1 MTPPTVFDWL
11 LRRALPP
18 GPAGEAIRG
27 DLIEELSS
35 SPDPRLGRRRFR
47 THVISIAIGYAGRR
61 LRVAADGWLSVPATR
76 ERGRATDHHGET
88 AMGSLKA
95 DVRYTVRALVKAPV
109 FTAVTVVTL
118 ALGIGAN
125 SAIFS
130 LVNAVLLRP
139 TGYVDADRLMLLY
152 EGFRGSPFEKIGV
165 SPPDFVDLAALQRS
179 FSSIGAYRTQLY
191 ELSGAGAPE
200 QITGVRVSASVF
212 PILGVPAAHGRTFL
226 ESEDQP
232 GQDVAVIG
240 FGLWQRRYGGDPNAV
255 GRTVT
260 LDRRPYTIVGIMPA
274 SFQFPKRGPRVNGEP
289 AQVWTPLALG
299 PFERSQQAR
308 GMMYNHTVVGRLR
321 GGVAAEQAVGE
332 AGALGPALAR
342 NYPANLQGGMDSLM
356 VSAVPLT
363 ADIAGQVQRPLLIL
377 LGAVGLVLL
386 VACANVAN
394 LVLSRAVTRQREISV
409 RAALGAGRRRLLQML
424 LVEGLLLTAAGGALG
439 LFIGHAAVRAVPEAL
454 TLGLPGVQ
462 DVGLDVRVVL
472 FTFAL
477 SALTAVVFGL
487 LPLVVSERRDLT
499 DLLREG
505 GARSVGGA
513 RRHRIQAM
521 LVVSSVALAVVLLAG
536 AGLLMRSFTKL
547 MAVETGI
554 RAPRVLTMQVRL
566 PRAGYDSVPAV
577 RSFYQGLHD
586 RVRAIPSVR
595 AASIQTD
602 LPLKGDG
609 ERRSFTAD
617 QAIDPGAATGTV
629 AVTWTFG
636 DYFLTFGVP
645 VVKGRA
651 FLPEEDLENR
661 RTAIVSRALAERCW
675 PGQDPIG
682 KRLKWGT
689 AASQAPWQTV
699 VGVVGDVVDGKLNE
713 PPIVHIYVPFAEA
726 VDPALGVPMAGLVR
740 RMTVAA
746 VTDRDVAALVDP
758 MRAAIA
764 ALDPALAVAEVTT
777 MAQVLAD
784 ESAPQR
790 FSTVLL
796 GAFAS
801 GAVLLAAV
809 GLYGMLAF
817 GVALRTREIGV
828 RLALGATRGEVLGL
842 VVREGMTLTM
852 AGLGLGI
859 AGAFA
864 ATRLMRG
871 LLYQTAPLDPVTFAS
886 VPGILAVV
894 ALLACYLPA
903 RRAARVEPMA
913 ALRAE

>member
-1 MTPPTVFDWL
+1 MHRRPPSQAIYRTL
-11 LRRALPP
+11 LCLYPHEFRARFASDL
-18 GPAGEAIRG
+18 EADFADLLQARG
-27 DLIEELSS
+27 
-35 SPDPRLGRRRFR
+35 
-47 THVISIAIGYAGRR
+47 TMATW
-61 LRVAADGWLSVPATR
+61 LRVVLDLCRSVPVTHAR
-76 ERGRATDHHGET
+76 ARAARKRARATAYRGET

-95 DVRYTVRALVKAPV
+95 DVRHAVRALVKAPV

-139 TGYVDADRLMLLY
+139 LGYVEPDRLMLIY
-152 EGFRGSPFEKIGV
+152 EGFRGSPLAKVGV
-165 SPPDFVDLAALQRS
+165 SPPDFIDLTTLQRS
-179 FSSIGAYRTQLY
+179 FSSIGAYRTTQY
-191 ELSGAGAPE
+191 ELSGSGEPE

-212 PILGVPAAHGRTFL
+212 PILGVSAALGRTFL
-226 ESEDQP
+226 DLEDQP
-232 GQDVAVIG
+232 GRDVAVLSY
-240 FGLWQRRYGGDPNAV
+240 GLWQRRYGGDPNAV
-255 GRTVT
+255 GRSMT

-274 SFQFPKRGPRVNGEP
+274 SFQFPKRGPQINGEP
-289 AQVWTPLALG
+289 AQVWTPLALSS
-299 PFERSQQAR
+299 FERSQQAR
-308 GMMYNHTVVGRLR
+308 GMMYNHTVIGRLR
-321 GGVAAEQAVGE
+321 AGVAAEQAMRE
-332 AGALGPALAR
+332 AGALGPSLVR
-342 NYPANLQGGMDSLM
+342 NYPPILQGPINSLI
-356 VSAVPLT
+356 VT
-363 ADIAGQVQRPLLIL
+363 AAPVIGEIAGQVQRPLLIL

-394 LVLSRAVTRQREISV
+394 LVLSRAVMRQREISV

-424 LVEGLLLTAAGGALG
+424 LVEGLLLTAAGGVLG
-439 LFIGHAAVRAVPEAL
+439 LFIGNAVVRAMPDVI
-454 TLGLPGVQ
+454 TLSLPGVQ
-462 DVGLDVRVVL
+462 DVRLDGRVVL

-477 SALTAVVFGL
+477 SALTAIVFGL
-487 LPLVVSERRDLT
+487 LPLIVSERRDLT

-505 GARSVGGA
+505 GTRSIGGA
-513 RRHRIQAM
+513 RQHRLQAM
-521 LVVSSVALAVVLLAG
+521 LVVSSVALAVVLLAS

-547 MAVETGI
+547 IAVDTGI
-554 RAPRVLTMQVRL
+554 RAPRVLTMQLRL
-566 PRAGYDSVPAV
+566 PQAGYDSGPAV
-577 RSFYQGLHD
+577 RSFYQSLHD

-609 ERRSFTAD
+609 ERRAFTAD
-617 QAIDPGAATGTV
+617 QAIDASDATASV

-636 DYFLTFGVP
+636 DYFQTFGVP
-645 VVKGRA
+645 IVKGRG

-661 RTAIVSRALAERCW
+661 GTAIVSRALAERYW

-682 KRLKWGT
+682 KRLKWGI
-689 AASQAPWQTV
+689 AASRAPWQTV
-699 VGVVGDVVDGKLNE
+699 VGVAGDVVDGKLGE
-713 PPIVHIYVPFAEA
+713 PPIMHIYVPFAEA
-726 VDPALGVPMAGLVR
+726 VNPALGLPMAGLVR

-746 VTDRDVAALVDP
+746 VTDQDVATLIAP
-758 MRAAIA
+758 MRAAIG
-764 ALDPALAVAEVTT
+764 ALDPALAVAGVTT
-777 MAQVLAD
+777 MAQVMAD
-784 ESAPQR
+784 ASAPQR

-801 GAVLLAAV
+801 GALLLAAI

-817 GVALRTREIGV
+817 GVARRTREIGV
-828 RLALGATRGEVLGL
+828 RLALGATRREVLGL
-842 VVREGMTLTM
+842 VIRQGMILTL

-859 AGAFA
+859 AGALG
-864 ATRLMRG
+864 ATRLLRG
-871 LLYQTAPLDPVTFAS
+871 LLYQTEPLDLVTFAS

>member
-1 MTPPTVFDWL
+1 
-11 LRRALPP
+11 
-18 GPAGEAIRG
+18 
-27 DLIEELSS
+27 
-35 SPDPRLGRRRFR
+35 
-47 THVISIAIGYAGRR
+47 
-61 LRVAADGWLSVPATR
+61 
-76 ERGRATDHHGET
+76 
-88 AMGSLKA
+88 MGSVKA
-95 DVRYTVRALVKAPV
+95 DVWHAVRALVKAPV
-109 FTAVTVVTL
+109 FTAVTVITL

-139 TGYVDADRLMLLY
+139 LGYAQPERLMLIY
-152 EGFRGSPFEKIGV
+152 EGFRGSAFDKIGV
-165 SPPDFVDLAALQRS
+165 SPPDFIDLTTLQRS
-179 FSSIGAYRTQLY
+179 FSTLGAYRTQQY
-191 ELSGAGAPE
+191 ELSGAGEPE
-200 QITGVRVSASVF
+200 QITGVRVSAAVF
-212 PILGVPAAHGRTFL
+212 PVLGVSAAHGRTFL

-232 GQDVAVIG
+232 GQDVAVLS
-240 FGLWQRRYGGDPNAV
+240 FGLWERRYGGDPKAV

-274 SFQFPKRGPRVNGEP
+274 SFQFPKRGPQINGEP

-299 PFERSQQAR
+299 PFERSQNAR
-308 GMMYNHTVVGRLR
+308 GMMYNHTVIGRLR
-321 GGVAAEQAVGE
+321 AGVAAEQAMQDT
-332 AGALGPALAR
+332 GALGPSLVR
-342 NYPANLQGGMDSLM
+342 NYPAVLQGPINSLM
-356 VSAVPLT
+356 VTAVPLIGE
-363 ADIAGQVQRPLLIL
+363 IAGQVRRPLLIL

-424 LVEGLLLTAAGGALG
+424 LAEGLLLTAAGGGLG
-439 LFIGHAAVRAVPEAL
+439 LFIGNAVVRAMPDVIAL
-454 TLGLPGVQ
+454 SLPGVQ
-462 DVGLDVRVVL
+462 DVGLDGRVVL

-477 SALTAVVFGL
+477 SALTAVGFGL
-487 LPLVVSERRDLT
+487 LPLIVSERRDLT

-505 GARSVGGA
+505 GARSVGGV
-513 RRHRIQAM
+513 RQHRLQAM
-521 LVVSSVALAVVLLAG
+521 LVVSSVALAVVLLAS

-547 MAVETGI
+547 MAVDTGI

-566 PRAGYDSVPAV
+566 PQTGYDSGPAV

-586 RVRAIPSVR
+586 RVRAIPSIR

-602 LPLKGDG
+602 LPLKSDG
-609 ERRSFTAD
+609 ERRAFTAD
-617 QAIDPGAATGTV
+617 QAIDASDATGSA

-636 DYFLTFGVP
+636 DYFQTFGVP
-645 VVKGRA
+645 IVRGRG

-661 RTAIVSRALAERCW
+661 GTAIVSRGLAERYW

-682 KRLKWGT
+682 KRVKWGI
-689 AASQAPWQTV
+689 AASRAPWQTV
-699 VGVVGDVVDGKLNE
+699 VGVAGDVVDGKLGE

-726 VDPALGVPMAGLVR
+726 VAPALSLPMAGLVR

-746 VTDRDVAALVDP
+746 VTDRDVATLIGP

-764 ALDPALAVAEVTT
+764 TLDPALAVAEVTT
-777 MAQVLAD
+777 MAQVMAD
-784 ESAPQR
+784 ASAPQR

-801 GAVLLAAV
+801 GALLLAAI

-817 GVALRTREIGV
+817 GVARRTREIGV
-828 RLALGATRGEVLGL
+828 RMALGATRREVLGL
-842 VVREGMTLTM
+842 VVRQGMILTL

-859 AGAFA
+859 AGALGV
-864 ATRLMRG
+864 TRLMRG
-871 LLYQTAPLDPVTFAS
+871 LLYQIEPLDPVTFAS
-886 VPGILAVV
+886 VPGILSVV

>member
-1 MTPPTVFDWL
+1 MHRQSPSQAIYRIL
-11 LRRALPP
+11 LRVYPHEFRARFASEL
-18 GPAGEAIRG
+18 EADFADLLHARG
-27 DLIEELSS
+27 
-35 SPDPRLGRRRFR
+35 
-47 THVISIAIGYAGRR
+47 TKATW
-61 LRVAADGWLSVPATR
+61 LRVVPDLCRSVPIAHAR
-76 ERGRATDHHGET
+76 ARAARKRARATAYHGET

-95 DVRYTVRALVKAPV
+95 DVRHAVRALVKAPV
-109 FTAVTVVTL
+109 FTAVTVITL

-125 SAIFS
+125 SAMFS

-139 TGYVDADRLMLLY
+139 LGYVEPERLMLIY
-152 EGFRGSPFEKIGV
+152 EGFRGSAFSKIGV
-165 SPPDFVDLAALQRS
+165 SPPDFIDLTTVQRS
-179 FSSIGAYRTQLY
+179 FSSIGAYRTQQY
-191 ELSGAGAPE
+191 ELSGAGEPE
-200 QITGVRVSASVF
+200 QITGVRLSPSVF
-212 PILGVPAAHGRTFL
+212 PILGVSAAHGRTFL

-232 GQDVAVIG
+232 GQDVAVLSY
-240 FGLWQRRYGGDPNAV
+240 GLWQRRYGGDPNAV
-255 GRTVT
+255 GRTMT

-274 SFQFPKRGPRVNGEP
+274 SFQFPKRGPQINGEP
-289 AQVWTPLALG
+289 AQVWTPLALS

-308 GMMYNHTVVGRLR
+308 GMMYNHTVIGRLR
-321 GGVAAEQAVGE
+321 AGVATEHAIRE
-332 AGALGPALAR
+332 AGALGPSLVR
-342 NYPANLQGGMDSLM
+342 NYPPILQGPINSLT
-356 VSAVPLT
+356 VTAVPLIS
-363 ADIAGQVQRPLLIL
+363 DIAGQVQRPLLIL

-439 LFIGHAAVRAVPEAL
+439 LFIGNAVVRAMPDVI
-454 TLGLPGVQ
+454 TLSLPGVE
-462 DVGLDVRVVL
+462 DVRLDGRVVL

-477 SALTAVVFGL
+477 SALTAIVFGL
-487 LPLVVSERRDLT
+487 LPLVVSERRELT

-505 GARSVGGA
+505 GARSMGGA
-513 RRHRIQAM
+513 RQHRLQAM
-521 LVVSSVALAVVLLAG
+521 LVVSSVALAVVLLAS

-547 MAVETGI
+547 MAVDTGI
-554 RAPRVLTMQVRL
+554 RAPRVLTMEVRL
-566 PRAGYDSVPAV
+566 PQAEYDSAPAV

-609 ERRSFTAD
+609 ERRAFSAD
-617 QAIDPGAATGTV
+617 QAIDATGSV

-636 DYFLTFGVP
+636 DYFRTFGVP
-645 VVKGRA
+645 IVRGRG

-661 RTAIVSRALAERCW
+661 GTAIVSRALAERYW

-682 KRLKWGT
+682 KRVKWGI
-689 AASQAPWQTV
+689 AASRAPWQTV
-699 VGVVGDVVDGKLNE
+699 VGVAGDVVDGNLGE
-713 PPIVHIYVPFAEA
+713 PPIMHIYVPFAEA
-726 VDPALGVPMAGLVR
+726 VNQPGGSPIAGLVR

-746 VTDRDVAALVDP
+746 VTDQDAATLIAP

-764 ALDPALAVAEVTT
+764 ALDPALAVAEIAT
-777 MAQVLAD
+777 MAQVMAD
-784 ESAPQR
+784 ASAPQR

-801 GAVLLAAV
+801 GALLLAAI

-817 GVALRTREIGV
+817 GVARRTREIGV
-828 RLALGATRGEVLGL
+828 RLALGATRREVLGL
-842 VVREGMTLTM
+842 VVRQGMTLTL

-859 AGAFA
+859 VGALGV
-864 ATRLMRG
+864 TRLMRG
-871 LLYQTAPLDPVTFAS
+871 LLYQTEPLDPVTFAS

-894 ALLACYLPA
+894 TLLACYLPA
-903 RRAARVEPMA
+903 RRAASVEPMA

>member
-1 MTPPTVFDWL
+1 MRRESTSQVIYRIL
-11 LRRALPP
+11 LYLYPH
-18 GPAGEAIRG
+18 EFRG
-27 DLIEELSS
+27 
-35 SPDPRLGRRRFR
+35 RF
-47 THVISIAIGYAGRR
+47 
-61 LRVAADGWLSVPATR
+61 AADLEADVAELLQARGTMAMWVRVLPDLCRSVPIAHARARAARKR
-76 ERGRATDHHGET
+76 ERATAYHGET

-95 DVRYTVRALVKAPV
+95 DVRHAVRALVKAPV

-118 ALGIGAN
+118 AFGIGAN

-139 TGYVDADRLMLLY
+139 PGYVEPERLMLLY
-152 EGFRGSPFEKIGV
+152 EGFRGTAVNKIGM
-165 SPPDFVDLAALQRS
+165 SPPDFIDLTALQRS
-179 FSSIGAYRTQLY
+179 FSSVGAYRTQQY
-191 ELSGAGAPE
+191 ELSGAGEPE
-200 QITGVRVSASVF
+200 QIIGVRLSASVF
-212 PILGVPAAHGRTFL
+212 PTLAVRAAHGRTFL

-232 GQDVAVIG
+232 GEDVAVLSY
-240 FGLWQRRYGGDPNAV
+240 GLWQRRYGSDPNV
-255 GRTVT
+255 LGRIIT

-274 SFQFPKRGPRVNGEP
+274 WFQFPKRGPQINGEP

-308 GMMYNHTVVGRLR
+308 GMMYSLTVIGRLR
-321 GGVAAEQAVGE
+321 GD
-332 AGALGPALAR
+332 AGAPQAIREADGLGPTLVR
-342 NYPANLQGGMDSLM
+342 NYPPFLQGPVNSLM
-356 VSAVPLT
+356 VTAVPL
-363 ADIAGQVQRPLLIL
+363 IAEITGQVQRPLLIL

-386 VACANVAN
+386 VVCANVAN

-424 LVEGLLLTAAGGALG
+424 LMEGLLLTAAGGALG
-439 LFIGHAAVRAVPEAL
+439 LFIGNAVVRAVPEL
-454 TLGLPGVQ
+454 ITLSLPGVQ
-462 DVGLDVRVVL
+462 DVRLDVRVVL

-477 SALTAVVFGL
+477 SALTAIVFGV

-505 GARSVGGA
+505 GARSIGGA
-513 RRHRIQAM
+513 RQHRLQSM
-521 LVVSSVALAVVLLAG
+521 LVVSSVALAVVLLAS

-547 MAVETGI
+547 MAVDTGI

-566 PRAGYDSVPAV
+566 PQASYDGALAV
-577 RSFYQGLHD
+577 RSFYQGLHE

-609 ERRSFTAD
+609 ERRAFTAD
-617 QAIDPGAATGTV
+617 QPIDASAATASA

-636 DYFLTFGVP
+636 DYFRTFGVP
-645 VVKGRA
+645 IVKGRG
-651 FLPEEDLENR
+651 FLPEEELENR
-661 RTAIVSRALAERCW
+661 GMAIVSRALAERYW
-675 PGQDPIG
+675 PAQDPIG
-682 KRLKWGT
+682 KRFKWGI
-689 AASQAPWQTV
+689 AANRAPWQTI
-699 VGVVGDVVDGKLNE
+699 VGVVGDVVDGKLGE
-713 PPIVHIYVPFAEA
+713 PPIMHIYVPFAEA
-726 VDPALGVPMAGLVR
+726 VDPALAVPMAGLVR

-746 VTDRDVAALVDP
+746 VTDREVAALVDP

-764 ALDPALAVAEVTT
+764 VLDPALAVAEVTT
-777 MAQVLAD
+777 IAQVMAD
-784 ESAPQR
+784 ASAPQR

-796 GAFAS
+796 VAFAS
-801 GAVLLAAV
+801 GALLLAAI

-817 GVALRTREIGV
+817 GVARRTREIGV
-828 RLALGATRGEVLGL
+828 RLALGATRREVLGL
-842 VVREGMTLTM
+842 VVRQGMTLTLV
-852 AGLGLGI
+852 GVGVGI
-859 AGAFA
+859 AGALA

-871 LLYQTAPLDPVTFAS
+871 LLYEIQPFDPVTFVS

-903 RRAARVEPMA
+903 RRAARVEPIA

>member
-1 MTPPTVFDWL
+1 
-11 LRRALPP
+11 
-18 GPAGEAIRG
+18 
-27 DLIEELSS
+27 
-35 SPDPRLGRRRFR
+35 
-47 THVISIAIGYAGRR
+47 
-61 LRVAADGWLSVPATR
+61 
-76 ERGRATDHHGET
+76 
-88 AMGSLKA
+88 MGSVKA
-95 DVRYTVRALVKAPV
+95 DVWHAVRALVKAPV
-109 FTAVTVVTL
+109 FTAVTVITL

-139 TGYVDADRLMLLY
+139 LGYAQPERLMLIY
-152 EGFRGSPFEKIGV
+152 EGFRGSAFDKIGV
-165 SPPDFVDLAALQRS
+165 SPPDFIDLTTLQRS
-179 FSSIGAYRTQLY
+179 FSTLGAYRTQQY
-191 ELSGAGAPE
+191 ELSGAGEPE
-200 QITGVRVSASVF
+200 QITGVRVSAAVF
-212 PILGVPAAHGRTFL
+212 PVLGVSAAHGRTFL

-232 GQDVAVIG
+232 GQDVAVLS
-240 FGLWQRRYGGDPNAV
+240 FGLWERRYGGDPKAV

-274 SFQFPKRGPRVNGEP
+274 SFQFPKRGPQINGEP

-299 PFERSQQAR
+299 PFERSQNAR
-308 GMMYNHTVVGRLR
+308 GMMYNHTVIGRLR
-321 GGVAAEQAVGE
+321 AGVAAEQAMQDT
-332 AGALGPALAR
+332 GALGPSLVR
-342 NYPANLQGGMDSLM
+342 NYPAVLQGPINSLM
-356 VSAVPLT
+356 VTAVPLIGE
-363 ADIAGQVQRPLLIL
+363 IAGQVRRPLLIL

-424 LVEGLLLTAAGGALG
+424 LAEGLLLTAAGGGLG
-439 LFIGHAAVRAVPEAL
+439 LFIGNAVVRAMPDVIAL
-454 TLGLPGVQ
+454 SLPGVQ
-462 DVGLDVRVVL
+462 DVGLDGRVVL

-477 SALTAVVFGL
+477 SALTAIGFGL
-487 LPLVVSERRDLT
+487 LPLIVSERRDLT

-505 GARSVGGA
+505 GARSVGGV
-513 RRHRIQAM
+513 RQHRLQAM
-521 LVVSSVALAVVLLAG
+521 LVVSSVALAVVLLAS

-547 MAVETGI
+547 MAVDTGI

-566 PRAGYDSVPAV
+566 PQTGYDSGSAV

-586 RVRAIPSVR
+586 RVRAIPSIR

-602 LPLKGDG
+602 LPLKSDG
-609 ERRSFTAD
+609 ERRAFTAD
-617 QAIDPGAATGTV
+617 QAIDASDATGSA

-636 DYFLTFGVP
+636 DYFQTFGVP
-645 VVKGRA
+645 IVRGRG

-661 RTAIVSRALAERCW
+661 GTAIVSRGLAERYW

-682 KRLKWGT
+682 KRVKWGI
-689 AASQAPWQTV
+689 AASRAPWQTV
-699 VGVVGDVVDGKLNE
+699 VGVAGDVVDGKLGE

-726 VDPALGVPMAGLVR
+726 VAPALAVPMAGLVR

-746 VTDRDVAALVDP
+746 VTDRDVATLIGP

-764 ALDPALAVAEVTT
+764 TLDPALAVAEVTT
-777 MAQVLAD
+777 MAQVMAD
-784 ESAPQR
+784 ASAPQR

-801 GAVLLAAV
+801 GALLLAAI

-817 GVALRTREIGV
+817 GVARRTREIGV
-828 RLALGATRGEVLGL
+828 RMALGATRREVLGL
-842 VVREGMTLTM
+842 VVRQGMILTL

-859 AGAFA
+859 AGALGV
-864 ATRLMRG
+864 TRLMRG
-871 LLYQTAPLDPVTFAS
+871 LLYQIEPLDPVTFAS
-886 VPGILAVV
+886 VPGILSVV

>member
-1 MTPPTVFDWL
+1 MH
-11 LRRALPP
+11 
-18 GPAGEAIRG
+18 
-27 DLIEELSS
+27 
-35 SPDPRLGRRRFR
+35 RRFPSQ
-47 THVISIAIGYAGRR
+47 VIYRVLLCMYPHEFRARFAADLEADFADLLQARGTMATW
-61 LRVAADGWLSVPATR
+61 LRVLPDLCRSVPVTHAPA
-76 ERGRATDHHGET
+76 RAARKRARAAAYHGET
-88 AMGSLKA
+88 ALGSLKA
-95 DVRYTVRALVKAPV
+95 DLRHAVRALVKAPV

-139 TGYVDADRLMLLY
+139 PGYVEPERLMLIY
-152 EGFRGSPFEKIGV
+152 EGFRGSASPKVGV
-165 SPPDFVDLAALQRS
+165 SPPDFVDLTTLQRS
-179 FSSIGAYRTQLY
+179 FSSIGAYRTQQY
-191 ELSGAGAPE
+191 ELSGAGEPE
-200 QITGVRVSASVF
+200 QITGVRVSPSVF
-212 PILGVPAAHGRTFL
+212 PILGVRAAHGRTFL

-232 GQDVAVIG
+232 GQDVAVLSY
-240 FGLWQRRYGGDPNAV
+240 GLWQRRYGRDLNVV
-255 GRTVT
+255 GRTMT
-260 LDRRPYTIVGIMPA
+260 LDRRPYTIIGIMPA
-274 SFQFPKRGPRVNGEP
+274 SFQFPKRGPQINGEP
-289 AQVWTPLALG
+289 AQVWTPLALS

-321 GGVAAEQAVGE
+321 GGVAAEHAMRE
-332 AGALGPALAR
+332 AAELGASVVR
-342 NYPANLQGGMDSLM
+342 NYPPFLQGPVNSLI
-356 VSAVPLT
+356 VTAVPL
-363 ADIAGQVQRPLLIL
+363 IAELAAQVQRPLLIL
-377 LGAVGLVLL
+377 LGAVGLLLL

-394 LVLSRAVTRQREISV
+394 LVLSRAVTRHREISV
-409 RAALGAGRRRLLQML
+409 RAALGAGRGRLLQML
-424 LVEGLLLTAAGGALG
+424 LVEGLLLTSAGGILG
-439 LFIGHAAVRAVPEAL
+439 LCIGYAVVRATPDLIAL
-454 TLGLPGVQ
+454 SLPGVQ
-462 DVGLDVRVVL
+462 DVRLDGRVVL

-477 SALTAVVFGL
+477 SALTAIVFGL

-505 GARSVGGA
+505 GARSIGGA
-513 RRHRIQAM
+513 RQHRLQAM
-521 LVVSSVALAVVLLAG
+521 LVVSSVALAVVLLAS

-547 MAVETGI
+547 VAVDAGI
-554 RAPRVLTMQVRL
+554 RAPRVLTMQLRL
-566 PRAGYDSVPAV
+566 PQVGYDSGPAV

-595 AASIQTD
+595 AAAIQTD

-617 QAIDPGAATGTV
+617 QAVDPSNATGTV

-636 DYFLTFGVP
+636 DYFRTFGVP
-645 VVKGRA
+645 IVKGRG

-661 RTAIVSRALAERCW
+661 GTAIVSRALAELYW

-682 KRLKWGT
+682 KRVKWGIP
-689 AASQAPWQTV
+689 ASRAPWQTV
-699 VGVVGDVVDGKLNE
+699 VGVAGDVVDGKLGE
-713 PPIVHIYVPFAEA
+713 PPIMHIYVPFAEA
-726 VDPALGVPMAGLVR
+726 VNPPQGVPVAGLVR

-746 VTDRDVAALVDP
+746 VTDQDAATLITP

-764 ALDPALAVAEVTT
+764 ALDSALAVAEVTT
-777 MAQVLAD
+777 MTQVMAD
-784 ESAPQR
+784 ASAPQR

-796 GAFAS
+796 AVFAAGAL
-801 GAVLLAAV
+801 LLAAV

-817 GVALRTREIGV
+817 GVVRRTREIGV
-828 RLALGATRGEVLGL
+828 RLALGATRREVLGL
-842 VVREGMTLTM
+842 VVRQGMTLTL

-859 AGAFA
+859 AGALGT
-864 ATRLMRG
+864 TRLMRG
-871 LLYQTAPLDPVTFAS
+871 LLYQTEPLDLVTFAS